1 MLAMIITFIIGN
13 LKDYLMK
20 QLILLK
26 HLIMEYFICYDFN
39 KIRVKLDGGYLT
51 QDQATILHGGIVS
64 IYIVYEIS
72 KKVHISNYLTLEN
85 CLFGTAKLTKN
96 GDIDKYGYSGY
107 GIGFDRYGPFFISWH
122 WIRQKYN
129 FWSRFLFINNDR

>member
-1 MLAMIITFIIGN
+1 
-13 LKDYLMK
+13 
-20 QLILLK
+20 
-26 HLIMEYFICYDFN
+26 MEYFICYDFN

-72 KKVHISNYLTLEN
+72 KKVHISNYPTLEN

-107 GIGFDRYGPFFISWH
+107 GIGFDRYGHFLLPDTGLGRNIIFGVDFCSSTMIDNRKKIYFNSWKRSDTGFRTY
-122 WIRQKYN
+122 IKC
-129 FWSRFLFINNDR
+129 